1 MRSSPERNDNNSRS
15 ISSSPSKS
23 SSICSSPSSDQAV
36 NTSSSVRK
44 SMEDVWK
51 DINLT
56 CLQECPISN
65 PNHHRPVGMILQDF
79 LVRPFNK
86 DSPTPPS
93 SAGRATDFPNSLAP
107 RTATILTLNSG
118 PSPDI
123 LESDSVRTRPNNPQL
138 HTHASIGAL
147 GSSSAFPSICKKRV
161 QENDDNTS
169 DRRHKRMIK
178 NRESAARS
186 RARKQESLY
195 LSPKKKKRCF
205 LYIYIYMMLLY
216 LVGFFITRLLKHV
229 QAYTQEL
236 EQEVANLQKE
246 NARLRRQQEKFQAA
260 PAQLLKKPS
269 LYRTSTAPF

>member
-186 RARKQESLY
+186 RARKQ
-195 LSPKKKKRCF
+195 
-205 LYIYIYMMLLY
+205 
-216 LVGFFITRLLKHV
+216 
-229 QAYTQEL
+229 AYTQEL